1 MKEKIKVKIKDYLII
16 LVFTLIVSIP
26 LINSDFDIY
35 RDDGIQHVARLMGTY
50 QSITED
56 GQVFPVIMSN
66 FCNGFG
72 YSWNIFYSPFTAYIP
87 MIFKI
92 FTNSYELIL
101 KIFIGLIS
109 FLSGIAMYEFTT
121 KVTKNRYAG
130 LLASA
135 LYIFVPYRL
144 TDMYMRVAIA
154 ELASFIFIPITF
166 QGVYNIFNSEE
177 KNIKKS
183 LILTLGAVGLIT
195 THIVIAMYIAIFCL
209 IYLVIN
215 IKKLK
220 DKTVLK
226 MLGINIL
233 LIILLSSFYILPML
247 EHRLNTEYEVFKEG
261 RMESTEK
268 LINNKTDLTDLIYTE
283 DGQLIREI
291 GFVTIVG
298 LILTFIAYKKI
309 DKNNKMIYWF
319 SLIMGIICIFVS
331 LRIFPFEKMPSIL
344 KMIQFTFR
352 LLEFSSFF
360 FVFIIAVNYSAV
372 IKDFQM
378 KDVIVLSTICILLVI
393 PYVRRIDFKKDWEES
408 DLWPSVAVTDYTG
421 RVHAGCATFEYL
433 PSKAFENLDY
443 IKHRENTIYILN
455 GYANIEYENKSGSE
469 MEFYV
474 SEIKDNTILELPYIY
489 YLGYD
494 VICQNE
500 KGEEKIDV
508 SESENG
514 FIQINLQEE
523 NTGKIIVKYTG
534 TLLMKISYI
543 ISFIT
548 LIAIIVIL
556 IYLKVRDKKIPNESI
571 NNYKRIC

>member
-1 MKEKIKVKIKDYLII
+1 
-16 LVFTLIVSIP
+16 
-26 LINSDFDIY
+26 
-35 RDDGIQHVARLMGTY
+35 
-50 QSITED
+50 
-56 GQVFPVIMSN
+56 
-66 FCNGFG
+66 
-72 YSWNIFYSPFTAYIP
+72 
-87 MIFKI
+87 
-92 FTNSYELIL
+92 
-101 KIFIGLIS
+101 
-109 FLSGIAMYEFTT
+109 
-121 KVTKNRYAG
+121 
-130 LLASA
+130 
-135 LYIFVPYRL
+135 
-144 TDMYMRVAIA
+144 
-154 ELASFIFIPITF
+154 
-166 QGVYNIFNSEE
+166 
-177 KNIKKS
+177 
-183 LILTLGAVGLIT
+183 
-195 THIVIAMYIAIFCL
+195 
-209 IYLVIN
+209 
-215 IKKLK
+215 
-220 DKTVLK
+220 
-226 MLGINIL
+226 
-233 LIILLSSFYILPML
+233 
-247 EHRLNTEYEVFKEG
+247 
-261 RMESTEK
+261 
-268 LINNKTDLTDLIYTE
+268 
-283 DGQLIREI
+283 
-291 GFVTIVG
+291 
-298 LILTFIAYKKI
+298 
-309 DKNNKMIYWF
+309 
-319 SLIMGIICIFVS
+319 
-331 LRIFPFEKMPSIL
+331 
-344 KMIQFTFR
+344 
-352 LLEFSSFF
+352 
-360 FVFIIAVNYSAV
+360 
-372 IKDFQM
+372 M

-393 PYVRRIDFKKDWEES
+393 PYVRRSDFKKDWEES

-571 NNYKRIC
+571 NKD

>member
-195 THIVIAMYIAIFCL
+195 THIVIAMYVAIFCL

-360 FVFIIAVNYSAV
+360 FVFIVAVNYSVV

-500 KGEEKIDV
+500 NGEEKIDI

-514 FIQINLQEE
+514 FVQINLQEE

-571 NNYKRIC
+571 NKD

>member
-26 LINSDFDIY
+26 LVNSDFDLY
-35 RDDGIQHVARLMGTY
+35 RDDGIQHIARLMGTY

-177 KNIKKS
+177 KSIKKS

-247 EHRLNTEYEVFKEG
+247 EHRFNTEYEVFKEG

-360 FVFIIAVNYSAV
+360 FVFIIAVNYSVV

-500 KGEEKIDV
+500 NGEEKIDI

-514 FIQINLQEE
+514 FVQINLQEE

-571 NNYKRIC
+571 NKD